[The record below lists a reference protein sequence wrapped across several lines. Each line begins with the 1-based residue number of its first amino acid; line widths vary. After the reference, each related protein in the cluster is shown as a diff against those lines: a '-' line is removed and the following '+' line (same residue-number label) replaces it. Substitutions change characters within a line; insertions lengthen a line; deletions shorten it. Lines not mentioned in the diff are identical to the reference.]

1 MALIR
6 FFAVIIQMQMF
17 LYRLFIFLY
26 PAFAWL
32 FGFFNPKAKLWTNG
46 RKGLLAKIAADL
58 QANQDKIIWVH
69 TASLGEFE
77 QGLPIIESI
86 RKEYPAYK
94 ILLTFFSP
102 SGYEVRKN
110 HPCADY
116 IYYLPMDSPK
126 NALRFYQIVKPS
138 LVLFVKYEYWYYY
151 LREAYKRKIPVLL
164 VSGIFRK
171 NQLFFKWYG
180 GFYRK
185 ILGFFTTIFVQSKIS
200 ADLLSSIQL
209 TASPLISGDTRFDR
223 VCSIAQRFEPI
234 SSIEKFCEEKTV
246 IVAGSTWTE
255 DDETIAHY
263 ANTHK
268 DFRFI
273 IAPHDID
280 SNRLQECLSLY
291 HDALL
296 YTDYEERLLAGKEI
310 PSNIHVLI
318 INNMGML
325 SRLYHYASI
334 CYIGGGFGYDG
345 VHNVLEAAV
354 YGKPVVFGPEYEKYQ
369 EAIDLIE
376 NGGAFSIEDS
386 LDFESTLNEIFINK
400 ELQQNASSA
409 AAAYVRNMSGA
420 TQKIMDHIDANRLLT
435 N

>member
-1 MALIR
+1 MV
-6 FFAVIIQMQMF
+6 F
-17 LYRLFIFLY
+17 YRLFIFLY
-26 PAFAWL
+26 PALAWL
-32 FGFFNPKAKLWTNG
+32 LGFFNPKARLWTKG
-46 RKGLLAKIAADL
+46 RQGLMHRLAADL
-58 QANQDKIIWVH
+58 QNNQDPIIWVH

-77 QGLPIIESI
+77 QGLPIMESI
-86 RKEYPAYK
+86 RKKYPAYK

-102 SGYEVRKN
+102 SGYEIRKN
-110 HPCADY
+110 YPGADF

-126 NALRFYQIVKPS
+126 NAFRFFTVVRPS

-151 LREAYKRKIPVLL
+151 LREAHNRKIPVLL
-164 VSGIFRK
+164 ISGVFRK
-171 NQLFFKWYG
+171 GQLFFKWYG

-185 ILGFFTTIFVQSKIS
+185 ILGFFTTIFVQSKTS
-200 ADLLSSIQL
+200 ADLLRTIPL
-209 TASPLISGDTRFDR
+209 PASPLISGDTRFDR

-234 SSIEKFCEEKTV
+234 VSIENFCSGKAS
-246 IVAGSTWTE
+246 IIAGSTWTE

-263 ANTHK
+263 ANTHPEC
-268 DFRFI
+268 RFV

-280 SNRLQECLSLY
+280 SERLQECLSLY
-291 HDALL
+291 KNSLFFSE
-296 YTDYEERLLAGKEI
+296 YEECLLAGKEI

-325 SRLYHYASI
+325 SRLYHYANI

-376 NGGAFSIEDS
+376 NGGAFSIKDS
-386 LDFESTLNEIFINK
+386 LDLERTLDKLFTNIDLER
-400 ELQQNASSA
+400 NASTA
-409 AAAYVRNMSGA
+409 AAAYVKNMSGA
-420 TQKIMDHIDANRLLT
+420 TQKIIDYIDAKRLLT